1 MTLRERFLDAMIHG
15 KIGTG
20 LMVSRS
26 ELMNHFKDDNPKT
39 TGCFLSN
46 SEMITGVHSPTYTH
60 FTLRAT
66 DGVYRIHP
74 TALMTRMKERGLL
87 PDPA

>member
-1 MTLRERFLDAMIHG
+1 MTLRERFLDALIDG
-15 KIGTG
+15 NIGSG
-20 LMVSRS
+20 LMISRAEFLS
-26 ELMNHFKDDNPKT
+26 YFKDDNPKT
-39 TGCFLSN
+39 TGSFLSN
-46 SEMITGVHSPTYTH
+46 SEMVTGVHSPTYTR

-66 DGVYRIHP
+66 EGFYRIHP